1 MIIFPA
7 IDLRDGKCVRL
18 LRGDFAKETV
28 YSSNPEDVA
37 LRWVREGAE
46 YLHVVDLD
54 GALAGKPQNTEVIKK
69 ILSSVQIPIEVG
81 GGIRTLETIEN
92 TLELG
97 VKRVILGSVAVQNR
111 RLVKEACQRYR
122 DRVVVGIDAKDGITV
137 IDGWGV
143 SSGIPA
149 VELAKE
155 LASFGLKTII
165 YTDIS
170 RDGTLSGVNIEA
182 TSKLA
187 IESGVDIIASGGVK
201 SLEDIHALKKREVD
215 GIVGVIAGKSIYEG
229 TLSLSEAI
237 AAAR

>member
-54 GALAGKPQNTEVIKK
+54 GALAGKPQNIEVIKK

-111 RLVKEACQRYR
+111 SLVKEACQRYR

-143 SSGIPA
+143 SGGIPA

>member
-1 MIIFPA
+1 MTIFPA

-18 LRGDFAKETV
+18 LRGDFAKETI

-111 RLVKEACQRYR
+111 SLVKEACQRYR
-122 DRVVVGIDAKDGITV
+122 DHVVVGIDAKDGITV

-143 SSGIPA
+143 SGGIPA
-149 VELAKE
+149 VKLAKE

-215 GIVGVIAGKSIYEG
+215 GIIGVIAGKSIYEG

>member
-37 LRWVREGAE
+37 IRWVREGAE

-111 RLVKEACQRYR
+111 SLVKEACQRYR

-143 SSGIPA
+143 SGGIPA

-170 RDGTLSGVNIEA
+170 RDGTLSGINIEA

-201 SLEDIHALKKREVD
+201 SLEDICALKKREVD

>member
-111 RLVKEACQRYR
+111 SLVKEACQRYR

-143 SSGIPA
+143 SGGIPA

-187 IESGVDIIASGGVK
+187 IESGVNIIASGGVK

>member
-37 LRWVREGAE
+37 LRWLREGAE

-111 RLVKEACQRYR
+111 SLVKEACQRYR

-143 SSGIPA
+143 SGGIPA

-201 SLEDIHALKKREVD
+201 SLEDIHALKKCEVD

>member
-18 LRGDFAKETV
+18 LRGDFAKETI

-111 RLVKEACQRYR
+111 SLVKEACQRYR
-122 DRVVVGIDAKDGITV
+122 DHVVVGIDAKDGITV

-143 SSGIPA
+143 SGGIPA

>member
-111 RLVKEACQRYR
+111 SLVKEACLRYR
-122 DRVVVGIDAKDGITV
+122 DRIVVGIDAKDGITV

-143 SSGIPA
+143 SGGIPA

>member
-111 RLVKEACQRYR
+111 SLIKEACQRYR
-122 DRVVVGIDAKDGITV
+122 DRIVVGIDAKDGITV

-143 SSGIPA
+143 SGGIPA

-237 AAAR
+237 VAAR

>member
-111 RLVKEACQRYR
+111 SLVKEACQRYR
-122 DRVVVGIDAKDGITV
+122 DRIVVGIDAKDGITV

-143 SSGIPA
+143 SGGIPA

-187 IESGVDIIASGGVK
+187 IESGVDIVASGGVK

>member
-111 RLVKEACQRYR
+111 SLVKEACQRYR
-122 DRVVVGIDAKDGITV
+122 DRVVVGLDAKDGITV

-143 SSGIPA
+143 SGGIPA

>member
-28 YSSNPEDVA
+28 YSSNPENVA

-111 RLVKEACQRYR
+111 SLVKEACQRYR
-122 DRVVVGIDAKDGITV
+122 DRIVVGIDAKDGITV

-143 SSGIPA
+143 SGGIPA

-201 SLEDIHALKKREVD
+201 SLEDIHALKKCEVD

>member
-111 RLVKEACQRYR
+111 SLVKEACQRYR
-122 DRVVVGIDAKDGITV
+122 DRIVVGIDAKDGITV

-143 SSGIPA
+143 SGGIPA

-201 SLEDIHALKKREVD
+201 SLEDIHALKKCEVD

>member
-69 ILSSVQIPIEVG
+69 ILSSVQIPIEAG

-111 RLVKEACQRYR
+111 SLVKEACQRYR
-122 DRVVVGIDAKDGITV
+122 DRIVVGIDAKDGITV

-143 SSGIPA
+143 SGGIPA

>member
-69 ILSSVQIPIEVG
+69 ILSSVQIPIEAG

-111 RLVKEACQRYR
+111 SLVKEACQRYR
-122 DRVVVGIDAKDGITV
+122 DRVVVGIDAKDGITA

-143 SSGIPA
+143 SGGIPA

>member
-54 GALAGKPQNTEVIKK
+54 GALTGKPQNTEVIKK

-111 RLVKEACQRYR
+111 SLVKEACQRYR

-143 SSGIPA
+143 SGGIPA

>member
-111 RLVKEACQRYR
+111 SLVKEACQRYR
-122 DRVVVGIDAKDGITV
+122 DRIVVGIDAKDGITV

-143 SSGIPA
+143 SGGIPA

-155 LASFGLKTII
+155 LASFGLKTNI

>member
-28 YSSNPEDVA
+28 YSDHPEEIA
-37 LRWVREGAE
+37 LRWEREGAE
-46 YLHVVDLD
+46 FLHVVDLD
-54 GALAGKPQNTEVIKK
+54 GALAGKPRNTDVIKK
-69 ILSSVQIPIEVG
+69 ILSAVQIPIEVG

-97 VKRVILGSVAVQNR
+97 VRRVILGSAAVQNR
-111 RLVKEACQRYR
+111 SLVKEACRRYG
-122 DRVVVGIDAKDGITV
+122 DRIVVGIDAKDGIV
-137 IDGWGV
+137 AIDGWGV
-143 SSGIPA
+143 SGGISA
-149 VELAKE
+149 IELAQE
-155 LASFGLKTII
+155 LSSFGLKTII
-165 YTDIS
+165 YTDIA

-187 IESGVDIIASGGVK
+187 AESGVDIIASGGVR
-201 SLEDIHALKKREVD
+201 SLEDIHALKKREPE
-215 GIVGVIAGKSIYEG
+215 GIIGVIAGKSIYER

>member
-111 RLVKEACQRYR
+111 SLVKEACQRYR
-122 DRVVVGIDAKDGITV
+122 DRIVVGIDAKDGITV

-143 SSGIPA
+143 SGGIPA

-155 LASFGLKTII
+155 LASFGLKTVI

-201 SLEDIHALKKREVD
+201 SLEDIHALKKCEVD

>member
-111 RLVKEACQRYR
+111 NLVKEACQRYR

-143 SSGIPA
+143 SGGIPA

-170 RDGTLSGVNIEA
+170 RDGTLSGVNIVA

>member
-111 RLVKEACQRYR
+111 SLVKEACQRYR
-122 DRVVVGIDAKDGITV
+122 DCIVVGIDAKDGITV

-143 SSGIPA
+143 SGGIPA

>member
-1 MIIFPA
+1 MIVFPA

-18 LRGDFAKETV
+18 LRGDFSQETV
-28 YSSNPEDVA
+28 YSSTPKDVA
-37 LRWVREGAE
+37 LRWEQEGAE

-54 GALAGKPQNTEVIKK
+54 GALAGKPKNTEVIKS
-69 ILSSVQIPIEVG
+69 ILSSIQIPIEVG

-92 TLELG
+92 TLTLG
-97 VKRVILGSVAVQNR
+97 VARVILGSVAVRNR
-111 RLVKEACQRYR
+111 GLVKEACQLYG
-122 DRVVVGIDAKDGITV
+122 DRIVVGIDSKGGIAA
-137 IDGWGV
+137 IDGWGIQGGV
-143 SSGIPA
+143 SA

-182 TSKLA
+182 TSKMA

-201 SLEDIHALKKREVD
+201 SLDDIYALKAREKY

-229 TLSLSEAI
+229 MISLSEAI

>member
-54 GALAGKPQNTEVIKK
+54 GALVGKPQNTEVIKK

-111 RLVKEACQRYR
+111 SLVKEACQRYR
-122 DRVVVGIDAKDGITV
+122 DRIVVGIDAKDGITV

-143 SSGIPA
+143 SGGIPA

>member
-111 RLVKEACQRYR
+111 SLVKEACQRYR
-122 DRVVVGIDAKDGITV
+122 DRIVVGIDAKDGITV

-143 SSGIPA
+143 SGGIPA

>member
-54 GALAGKPQNTEVIKK
+54 GALVGKPQNTEVIKK

-111 RLVKEACQRYR
+111 SLVKEACQRYR
-122 DRVVVGIDAKDGITV
+122 DRIVVGIDAKNGITV

-143 SSGIPA
+143 SGGIPA

>member
-37 LRWVREGAE
+37 IRWVREGAE

-111 RLVKEACQRYR
+111 SLVKEACQRYR

-143 SSGIPA
+143 SGGIPA

-170 RDGTLSGVNIEA
+170 RDGTLSGINIEA

>member
-111 RLVKEACQRYR
+111 SLVKEACQRYR
-122 DRVVVGIDAKDGITV
+122 DRIVVGIDAKDGITV

-143 SSGIPA
+143 SGGIPA

-215 GIVGVIAGKSIYEG
+215 GVVGVIAGKSIYEG

>member
-111 RLVKEACQRYR
+111 SLVKEACQRYR

-143 SSGIPA
+143 SGGIPA

-201 SLEDIHALKKREVD
+201 SLEDIHELKKREVD

>member
-111 RLVKEACQRYR
+111 SLVKEACQRYR

-143 SSGIPA
+143 SGGIPA

-201 SLEDIHALKKREVD
+201 SLEDIHALKKCEVD

>member
-97 VKRVILGSVAVQNR
+97 VKRVILGSVAEQNR
-111 RLVKEACQRYR
+111 
-122 DRVVVGIDAKDGITV
+122 
-137 IDGWGV
+137 
-143 SSGIPA
+143 
-149 VELAKE
+149 
-155 LASFGLKTII
+155 
-165 YTDIS
+165 
-170 RDGTLSGVNIEA
+170 
-182 TSKLA
+182 
-187 IESGVDIIASGGVK
+187 
-201 SLEDIHALKKREVD
+201 SL
-215 GIVGVIAGKSIYEG
+215 
-229 TLSLSEAI
+229 
-237 AAAR
+237 

>member
-97 VKRVILGSVAVQNR
+97 VKRVILGSIAVQNR
-111 RLVKEACQRYR
+111 SLVKEACQRYR
-122 DRVVVGIDAKDGITV
+122 DRIVVGIDAKDGITV

-143 SSGIPA
+143 SGGIPA

-201 SLEDIHALKKREVD
+201 SLEDIHALKKCEVD

>member
-81 GGIRTLETIEN
+81 GGIRTLETIKN

-111 RLVKEACQRYR
+111 SLVKEACQRYR
-122 DRVVVGIDAKDGITV
+122 DRIVVGIDAKDGITV

-143 SSGIPA
+143 SGGIPA

>member
-97 VKRVILGSVAVQNR
+97 VKRVILGSVAVQNHS
-111 RLVKEACQRYR
+111 LVKEACQRYR

-143 SSGIPA
+143 SGGIPA

>member
-54 GALAGKPQNTEVIKK
+54 GALAGKPQNIEVIKK

-111 RLVKEACQRYR
+111 SLVKEACQRYR
-122 DRVVVGIDAKDGITV
+122 DRIVVGIDAKDGITV

-143 SSGIPA
+143 SGGIPA